1 MKRCTKCNELK
12 SASEYYAHKRGKD
25 GLLAYC
31 KACAKAHVN
40 EYAAK
45 NRSLVSATNKVAS
58 AKFRGANREAERER
72 LAVYREANTEL
83 CNQRVER
90 WRKANPHKHASKENR
105 RRAAKLNATPQFA
118 NQRYIDMFYEMA
130 RLESER
136 LGVDVHVDHIVPLK
150 SSLVCGLH
158 YEHNLQLLV
167 ASANLKKSNRVW
179 PNMP

>member
-1 MKRCTKCNELK
+1 VKQCTKCNEVK
-12 SASEYYAHKRGKD
+12 GVSEYYVRKNGGIFAC
-25 GLLAYC
+25 C
-31 KACAKAHVN
+31 KACTKAQVN
-40 EYAAK
+40 AYAVK
-45 NRSLVSATNKVAS
+45 NRTLVRTTNKLAS
-58 AKFRGANREAERER
+58 AKFREANRDAERER
-72 LAVYREANTEL
+72 LSVYRATNAEL

-90 WRKANPHKHASKENR
+90 WRKANPHKHAAR
-105 RRAAKLNATPQFA
+105 QGQRRASKLNATPSFA
-118 NQRYIDMFYEMA
+118 NQKYIALFYEMA